1 MSINR
6 QDTDLIDLSPISS
19 GPSTPISR
27 HHHQSHTNTHT
38 HTFPESKPQSPPPQ
52 GPSSSGSGYGIIF
65 GLWRR
70 FSSLESP
77 TSSPLS
83 HSQLYNANSEPVGAG
98 DGITGPF
105 IPPTRRTPSPLRG
118 LPSLEPL
125 VLHGYRTDTRTDE
138 RLLAHGLAEEI
149 RTFLPERLKII
160 EDWRL
165 VYSLYQDGSSLATL
179 YKRCEEYR
187 GRRVGFVLVIRDGR
201 EGTFGAYLTEA
212 PHPAPSY
219 FGTGECFLWRA
230 SLHAPLPPPPSADTS
245 NMNFRTT
252 TIASPTATT
261 NTNTSTTNADFPSV
275 DRQPASQLAPAPT
288 DLETG
293 KAAASASV
301 QSIRFQNFAYTGA
314 NDYCIFCETGFL
326 SVGGGRGGTYGLWL
340 DNGLTRGHSAPCDTF
355 LNQPLSD
362 EGEKFDVFGV
372 EMWVD
377 GESMKYRDNFGKCL
391 YEQQGNGKLVVV
403 WCSMMRYTDERAKP
417 GQAGMEKGLEIPSR

>member
-1 MSINR
+1 MSTNR
-6 QDTDLIDLSPISS
+6 QDTDLIDLSPPSS
-19 GPSTPISR
+19 GLSTPVSR
-27 HHHQSHTNTHT
+27 RSQSQSQSQSHANSHKS
-38 HTFPESKPQSPPPQ
+38 PESKPQSPPPQ
-52 GPSSSGSGYGIIF
+52 GSSSSPGGGGGGYGMIL

-70 FSSLESP
+70 LSSLEV
-77 TSSPLS
+77 PLS
-83 HSQLYNANSEPVGAG
+83 PPSHAQMSNANSEPAGAG
-98 DGITGPF
+98 DGITRPF
-105 IPPTRRTPSPLRG
+105 VPPTRRTPSPLRG

-125 VLHGYRTDTRTDE
+125 VLHGYRADTRTDE

-149 RTFLPERLKII
+149 RTFLPERLKIMD
-160 EDWRL
+160 DWRL
-165 VYSLYQDGSSLATL
+165 VYSLSQDGSSLSTL

-187 GRRVGFVLVIRDGR
+187 GRRAGFVLVVRDGK

-252 TIASPTATT
+252 TVASPTT
-261 NTNTSTTNADFPSV
+261 NTNSNATTTTTTNANFPRV
-275 DRQPASQLAPAPT
+275 DQQPASQLQPAPT

-293 KAAASASV
+293 KAAAAASV

-340 DNGLTRGHSAPCDTF
+340 DHGLTRGHSAPCDTF

-372 EMWVD
+372 EMWVV
-377 GESMKYRDNFGKCL
+377 GG
-391 YEQQGNGKLVVV
+391 
-403 WCSMMRYTDERAKP
+403 
-417 GQAGMEKGLEIPSR
+417 